1 LYCITTIIRAENKK
15 YFITCIGD
23 NATGFA
29 TGSILK
35 IFSELNTDK
44 AYKFLVPSIYKQGAT
59 FTAELGKG
67 MVN

>member
-1 LYCITTIIRAENKK
+1 LYCITTIIPAENKK
-15 YFITCIGD
+15 YFITCIG
-23 NATGFA
+23 NSA